1 MNLLNCDNEGETAW
15 LRFTLVA
22 ASSLIVILG
31 PSMIASGDCDSSATL
46 LAAVDVRG
54 RGKTKPSIG

>member
-1 MNLLNCDNEGETAW
+1 MNLFNCGTEGETAW

-31 PSMIASGDCDSSATL
+31 PNMIATDDCDPSAT
-46 LAAVDVRG
+46 
-54 RGKTKPSIG
+54 TSIQDYERLIHL